1 MAMQSFVGGA
11 MGPGPGRRGTW
22 WRPLLLVLLLGALPG
37 RAAEYRPLPPA
48 APTGLTADWLLHDVA
63 RNRLILYLPGYHTP
77 AHAYYQYVRL
87 RRGQP
92 FPVAFAAQRGLSLFV
107 DNQLVFTA
115 ERTGPYAFDLARRLP
130 VGLAPGTHLL
140 GVWQPG
146 GTPALASFASGTAAD
161 EPDEPDATPDTAAEI
176 AHARAP
182 GPLGQNVLLS
192 FLLVLGLL
200 YGGVRATYQPSL
212 ARVFRFDELFGNT
225 SEQGTFLARPAFSLL
240 NVVLVLLF
248 GLSFALLL
256 TALHTGFENL
266 PLVRQFVSVPE
277 RAIVARVLLYTV
289 LIAGFVLGKYLYIS
303 LLAYTFDLR
312 ELVAVQYREFLR
324 TTLLAGLFLPF
335 VLLLYLGLNGSYPA
349 TVAGTAAAVIA
360 LVLVGTVLRVL
371 HTVHQRASLLNLHLF
386 AYLCATE
393 ILPLLILL
401 RVLVFTT

>member
-1 MAMQSFVGGA
+1 MAVLRFVAGRGAPGRARGGA
-11 MGPGPGRRGTW
+11 LG
-22 WRPLLLVLLLGALPG
+22 LLLLLLGALPG

-48 APTGLTADWLLHDVA
+48 APTGLTTDWLIHDVG
-63 RNRLILYLPGYHTP
+63 RNRLILYLPGYHAP

-87 RRGQP
+87 RRSQP

-107 DNQLVFTA
+107 DNQLIFTA
-115 ERTGPYAFDLARRLP
+115 DQIGPYAFDLAQRLP
-130 VGLAPGTHLL
+130 AGLAPGTHLL

-146 GTPALASFASGTAAD
+146 GSPALASFTSAAAA
-161 EPDEPDATPDTAAEI
+161 EPDAPPDTTAEI
-176 AHARAP
+176 AQIRAP
-182 GPLGQNVLLS
+182 DPLGQNVLLS

-200 YGGVRATYQPSL
+200 YGGVRATYQPGL

-225 SEQGTFLARPAFSLL
+225 PEQGTFLARPAFSLL
-240 NVVLVLLF
+240 NMLLVLLF

-256 TALHTGFENL
+256 IALHTGLENL
-266 PLVRQFVSVPE
+266 PLVRQFVAVPE
-277 RAIVARVLLYTV
+277 RAIVARVLLYAA
-289 LIAGFVLGKYLYIS
+289 LIAGFVLGKYLYVS

-335 VLLLYLGLNGSYPA
+335 VLLLYLGLNSSYPA
-349 TVAGTAAAVIA
+349 AVAGTAAVVIA

-401 RVLVFTT
+401 RLLVFTT

>member
-1 MAMQSFVGGA
+1 MAVLLFIASRWA
-11 MGPGPGRRGTW
+11 PGRTGATW
-22 WRPLLLVLLLGALPG
+22 WLLLLFGALSG

-48 APTGLTADWLLHDVA
+48 APTGLTADWLIHDVG
-63 RNRLILYLPGYHTP
+63 RNRLILYLPGYHAP

-92 FPVAFAAQRGLSLFV
+92 FPVSFAAQRGLSLFL

-115 ERTGPYAFDLARRLP
+115 GRPGPYAFDLAQRLP
-130 VGLAPGTHLL
+130 MGLAPGTHLL

-146 GTPALASFASGTAAD
+146 GNPALASFTSEPAAA
-161 EPDEPDATPDTAAEI
+161 PDATPDTTAEI
-176 AHARAP
+176 AQTRGP
-182 GPLGQNVLLS
+182 SPLGQNVLLS

-200 YGGVRATYQPSL
+200 YGGVRATYQPGL

-256 TALHTGFENL
+256 TALHTGLENL
-266 PLVRQFVSVPE
+266 PLVRQFVVVPE
-277 RAIVARVLLYTV
+277 RAIVVRVLLYAA

-335 VLLLYLGLNGSYPA
+335 VLLLYLGLNGRHPA
-349 TVAGTAAAVIA
+349 AVAATAAAVIA

-401 RVLVFTT
+401 RLLVFNA

>member
-1 MAMQSFVGGA
+1 MAVLLFVACRWALWRALARCGA
-11 MGPGPGRRGTW
+11 V
-22 WRPLLLVLLLGALPG
+22 LLGLLGAAPG

-48 APTGLTADWLLHDVA
+48 APTGLTADWLIHDVG
-63 RNRLILYLPGYHTP
+63 RNRLILYLPGYHAP

-92 FPVAFAAQRGLSLFV
+92 FPIAFAAQRGLSLFL

-115 ERTGPYAFDLARRLP
+115 TQAGPYAFDLAQRLP
-130 VGLAPGTHLL
+130 TGQAPGTHLL
-140 GVWQPG
+140 GVWQPVG
-146 GTPALASFASGTAAD
+146 SPALASFTAGPA
-161 EPDEPDATPDTAAEI
+161 PATTSPTPNAPAGI
-176 AHARAP
+176 AQARAP

-200 YGGVRATYQPSL
+200 YGGVRATYQPGL
-212 ARVFRFDELFGNT
+212 ARVFQFEELFGNA
-225 SEQGTFLARPAFSLL
+225 SEQGAFLARPAFSLL

-256 TALHTGFENL
+256 TALHTGLENL
-266 PLVRQFVSVPE
+266 PLVRQFVAVPE
-277 RAIVARVLLYTV
+277 RAIVARVLLYAV
-289 LIAGFVLGKYLYIS
+289 LIAGFVLGKYLFVS

-335 VLLLYLGLNGSYPA
+335 VLLLYLGLNGRHPTA
-349 TVAGTAAAVIA
+349 VAGTAAAVIA

-371 HTVHQRASLLNLHLF
+371 HTVHQRTSLLNLHLF

-393 ILPLLILL
+393 ILPLLVLL
-401 RVLVFTT
+401 RLLVFTT

>member
-1 MAMQSFVGGA
+1 MQFHAAAMLRFVT
-11 MGPGPGRRGTW
+11 GRVGLGRAWGKVW
-22 WRPLLLVLLLGALPG
+22 GLLLLLLGALPG

-48 APTGLTADWLLHDVA
+48 APTGLTADWLIHDVG
-63 RNRLILYLPGYHTP
+63 RNHLILYLPGYHSP

-107 DNQLVFTA
+107 DNQLIFTA
-115 ERTGPYAFDLARRLP
+115 DQAGPYAFDLAQRLP
-130 VGLAPGTHLL
+130 GSLAPGTHLL

-146 GTPALASFASGTAAD
+146 GNPALASFTPGATT
-161 EPDEPDATPDTAAEI
+161 DEPDATPDTAAEV
-176 AHARAP
+176 ARARAP

-200 YGGVRATYQPSL
+200 YGSVRATYQPGL
-212 ARVFRFDELFGNT
+212 ARVFQFDELFGNT

-256 TALHTGFENL
+256 TALHTGLENL
-266 PLVRQFVSVPE
+266 PLVRQFVVVPE
-277 RAIVARVLLYTV
+277 RAIVARVLLYTA
-289 LIAGFVLGKYLYIS
+289 LIAGFVLSKYLFIS

-349 TVAGTAAAVIA
+349 AVTGIAAAVIA

-401 RVLVFTT
+401 RLLVFNT

>member
-1 MAMQSFVGGA
+1 M
-11 MGPGPGRRGTW
+11 
-22 WRPLLLVLLLGALPG
+22 
-37 RAAEYRPLPPA
+37 
-48 APTGLTADWLLHDVA
+48 
-63 RNRLILYLPGYHTP
+63 
-77 AHAYYQYVRL
+77 
-87 RRGQP
+87 
-92 FPVAFAAQRGLSLFV
+92 
-107 DNQLVFTA
+107 
-115 ERTGPYAFDLARRLP
+115 
-130 VGLAPGTHLL
+130 
-140 GVWQPG
+140 
-146 GTPALASFASGTAAD
+146 
-161 EPDEPDATPDTAAEI
+161 
-176 AHARAP
+176 
-182 GPLGQNVLLS
+182 
-192 FLLVLGLL
+192 
-200 YGGVRATYQPSL
+200 
-212 ARVFRFDELFGNT
+212 
-225 SEQGTFLARPAFSLL
+225 
-240 NVVLVLLF
+240 VLVLLF

-277 RAIVARVLLYTV
+277 RAIVARVLLYTL

-371 HTVHQRASLLNLHLF
+371 HTVHQRASLHNLHLF

>member
-1 MAMQSFVGGA
+1 MAVSRFVAGRWA
-11 MGPGPGRRGTW
+11 PGRGQRGALG
-22 WRPLLLVLLLGALPG
+22 LLLLLLLLGALPG
-37 RAAEYRPLPPA
+37 RAAEYLPLPPA
-48 APTGLTADWLLHDVA
+48 APTGLTADWLIHDVG
-63 RNRLILYLPGYHTP
+63 RNRLILYLPGYHAP

-107 DNQLVFTA
+107 DNQLIFTA
-115 ERTGPYAFDLARRLP
+115 DQIGPYTFDLAQRLP
-130 VGLAPGTHLL
+130 AGLAPGTHLL

-146 GTPALASFASGTAAD
+146 GSPALASFTAAAAA
-161 EPDEPDATPDTAAEI
+161 PPDAPPDTTAKI
-176 AHARAP
+176 AQIRAP
-182 GPLGQNVLLS
+182 DPLGQNVLLS

-200 YGGVRATYQPSL
+200 YGGVRATYQPGL

-225 SEQGTFLARPAFSLL
+225 PEQGTFLARPAFSLL
-240 NVVLVLLF
+240 NMLLVLLF

-256 TALHTGFENL
+256 IALHTGLENL
-266 PLVRQFVSVPE
+266 PLVRQFVAVPE
-277 RAIVARVLLYTV
+277 RAIVARVLLYAA
-289 LIAGFVLGKYLYIS
+289 LIAGFVLGKYLYVS

-335 VLLLYLGLNGSYPA
+335 VLLLYLGLNSSYPA
-349 TVAGTAAAVIA
+349 AVAGTAAAVIA

-401 RVLVFTT
+401 RLLVFTT

>member
-1 MAMQSFVGGA
+1 MAVMLFVA
-11 MGPGPGRRGTW
+11 IRWAPGRVRRSAW
-22 WRPLLLVLLLGALPG
+22 WLLLLLLGALPG
-37 RAAEYRPLPPA
+37 RTAEYRPLPPA
-48 APTGLTADWLLHDVA
+48 APTGLTTDWLIHDVG
-63 RNRLILYLPGYHTP
+63 RNRLILYLPGYHAP

-115 ERTGPYAFDLARRLP
+115 GQTGPYALDLARRMP
-130 VGLAPGTHLL
+130 AALAPGTHLL

-146 GTPALASFASGTAAD
+146 GSPALASFTSEAATELD
-161 EPDEPDATPDTAAEI
+161 VTPDTAAEI
-176 AHARAP
+176 AQARAP

-200 YGGVRATYQPSL
+200 YGGVRATYQPGL
-212 ARVFRFDELFGNT
+212 ARVFQFDELFGNT
-225 SEQGTFLARPAFSLL
+225 SEQGTFLTRPAFSLL
-240 NVVLVLLF
+240 NVLLVLLF

-256 TALHTGFENL
+256 TALHTGLENL
-266 PLVRQFVSVPE
+266 PLVRQFVAVPE
-277 RAIVARVLLYTV
+277 RAIVARVLLYAA
-289 LIAGFVLGKYLYIS
+289 LIAGFVLGKYLYVS

-349 TVAGTAAAVIA
+349 AVAGTAAAVIA

-401 RVLVFTT
+401 RLLVFTT

>member
-1 MAMQSFVGGA
+1 MVALLFVASRWAPWRAWTLCGA
-11 MGPGPGRRGTW
+11 A
-22 WRPLLLVLLLGALPG
+22 LLGLLGAAPAW
-37 RAAEYRPLPPA
+37 AAEYRPLPPA
-48 APTGLTADWLLHDVA
+48 APTGLTADWLIHDVG
-63 RNRLILYLPGYHTP
+63 RNRLILYLPGYHAP

-92 FPVAFAAQRGLSLFV
+92 FPIAFAAQRGLSLFL

-115 ERTGPYAFDLARRLP
+115 GQTGPYAFDLAQRLP
-130 VGLAPGTHLL
+130 PGQAPGAHLL
-140 GVWQPG
+140 GVWQPAG
-146 GTPALASFASGTAAD
+146 SPALASFAAGPAAN
-161 EPDEPDATPDTAAEI
+161 EAVPDAAANTAAEI
-176 AHARAP
+176 AQARAP

-200 YGGVRATYQPSL
+200 YGGVRATYQPGL
-212 ARVFRFDELFGNT
+212 ARVFQFEELFGNA
-225 SEQGTFLARPAFSLL
+225 SEQGAFLARPAFSLL

-256 TALHTGFENL
+256 TALHTGLENL
-266 PLVRQFVSVPE
+266 PLVRQFVAVPE
-277 RAIVARVLLYTV
+277 SAIVARVLVYAA
-289 LIAGFVLGKYLYIS
+289 LIAGFVLGKYLYVS

-335 VLLLYLGLNGSYPA
+335 VLLLYLGLNGRHPA
-349 TVAGTAAAVIA
+349 TVAGTAVVVIA
-360 LVLVGTVLRVL
+360 LVLVGAVVRVL

-393 ILPLLILL
+393 ILPLLISL
-401 RVLVFTT
+401 RLLVFTT

>member
-1 MAMQSFVGGA
+1 MAVLVFGA
-11 MGPGPGRRGTW
+11 NRWAPGWGRGSALW
-22 WRPLLLVLLLGALPG
+22 LLFLLLEALPG

-48 APTGLTADWLLHDVA
+48 APTGLTADWLIHDVG
-63 RNRLILYLPGYHTP
+63 RNRLILYLPGYHAS

-115 ERTGPYAFDLARRLP
+115 DRVGPYAFDLAQRLP
-130 VGLAPGTHLL
+130 ADIAPGTHLL
-140 GVWQPG
+140 GVWQPA
-146 GTPALASFASGTAAD
+146 GTPALASFTSGVTAT
-161 EPDEPDATPDTAAEI
+161 EPNATFNATAEI
-176 AHARAP
+176 AKTRPP

-200 YGGVRATYQPSL
+200 YGGVRATYQPGL
-212 ARVFRFDELFGNT
+212 ARVFRFEELFGNT

-240 NVVLVLLF
+240 NMLLVLLF

-256 TALHTGFENL
+256 TALHTGLENL
-266 PLVRQFVSVPE
+266 PLVRQFVVVPE
-277 RAIVARVLLYTV
+277 RAIVARVLFYAA
-289 LIAGFVLGKYLYIS
+289 LIAGFVFGKYLYVY

-349 TVAGTAAAVIA
+349 AVAGTAAAVIA

-401 RVLVFTT
+401 RLLVFTT

>member
-1 MAMQSFVGGA
+1 MLLFVA
-11 MGPGPGRRGTW
+11 GRLVLGRARGSALW
-22 WRPLLLVLLLGALPG
+22 LLLLLGGLPSWS
-37 RAAEYRPLPPA
+37 AEYRPLPPA
-48 APTGLTADWLLHDVA
+48 APTGLTADWLIHDVG
-63 RNRLILYLPGYHTP
+63 RNRLILYLPGYHAP

-92 FPVAFAAQRGLSLFV
+92 FPVAFAAQRGLSLFI
-107 DNQLVFTA
+107 DNQLIFTA
-115 ERTGPYAFDLARRLP
+115 NRTGPYAFDLAQRLP
-130 VGLAPGTHLL
+130 EALALGTHLL

-146 GTPALASFASGTAAD
+146 GNPALASFTSETAAA
-161 EPDEPDATPDTAAEI
+161 EPDATPDTAAEI
-176 AHARAP
+176 AQTRSP
-182 GPLGQNVLLS
+182 NPLGQNVLLS

-200 YGGVRATYQPSL
+200 YGGVRATYQPGL
-212 ARVFRFDELFGNT
+212 ARVFRFDELFGNG

-240 NVVLVLLF
+240 NVLLVLLF

-256 TALHTGFENL
+256 TALHTSFENL
-266 PLVRQFVSVPE
+266 PLVRQFVAVPE
-277 RAIVARVLLYTV
+277 RAIVARVLVYAA

-335 VLLLYLGLNGSYPA
+335 VLLLYLGLNGRHPA
-349 TVAGTAAAVIA
+349 AVAGIAAAVIA

-401 RVLVFTT
+401 RLLVFTT